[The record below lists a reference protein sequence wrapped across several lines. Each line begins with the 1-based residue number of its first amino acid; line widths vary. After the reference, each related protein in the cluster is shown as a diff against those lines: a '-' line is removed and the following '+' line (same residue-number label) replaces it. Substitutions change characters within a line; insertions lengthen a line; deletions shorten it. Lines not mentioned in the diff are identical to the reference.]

1 MGYVVDLTEK
11 ERGGSSLSLRD
22 FHRLIVVL
30 IKWLSRGIY
39 EVRAMVGRLGFLSI
53 V

>member
-11 ERGGSSLSLRD
+11 ERGGSSMSLRGC
-22 FHRLIVVL
+22 HRLIVVL
-30 IKWLSRGIY
+30 IKWLSRGICA
-39 EVRAMVGRLGFLSI
+39 VGAMVGRLEFQSI